1 MKRISALLLSA
12 LMVFGLAGCSRDNS
26 ATADPPE
33 YTSTE
38 KFEVGMWVGVSDK
51 LVTYDEDGQKVSE
64 RMLTDAEFL
73 EKYQEIADAGF
84 TIAFPGYD
92 VMINGGDYNLK
103 ALEAASEV
111 GIKQI
116 ISDSALSNLMMQAET
131 LVESGVYPRDEIV
144 EQTRDILSPYLES
157 EYADALYGFMIDDEP
172 GAALFSA
179 LEYGRSIFEEAAPD
193 LMFYVN
199 LFPIIAGGA
208 QLSGTTQAITYDDY
222 LSNYFGTVKTDYIS
236 YDHYPLYGSGDGS
249 TSIEPTFLY
258 NMDLIRTKIDEE
270 GADREFWTFLQ
281 SIQYGGRNRALTS
294 KADATFQA
302 YSFMA
307 FGGDC
312 IQWFCYACPPAND
325 GATAFGNNAL
335 IDRNYEKTA
344 TYDYVSGANKDVQS
358 FMPYYKNFNWQGIAL
373 SEVYD
378 DTDNFE
384 YLSISENLVTGGALT
399 SFTSTEDAFAGVFE
413 DKDGN
418 PGYFAVNFTDPA
430 LNKSNEITMTFGE
443 GYENVLIVKPEGN
456 TALRLDGG
464 SVTFTLGVGE
474 AAFVIPY

>member
-12 LMVFGLAGCSRDNS
+12 LMVFGLTGCSRDNS

-38 KFEVGMWVGVSDK
+38 KFEIGMWVGVSDK
-51 LVTYDEDGQKVSE
+51 LVTYDEDGKKVSE
-64 RMLTDAEFL
+64 RPLTDAEFL

-84 TIAFPGYD
+84 TVAFPGYD
-92 VMINGGDYNLK
+92 VMIDGSGGYNMK
-103 ALEAASEV
+103 ALEAASRV
-111 GIKQI
+111 GIKHI
-116 ISDSALSNLMMQAET
+116 IGDARLSSLMMQAKT
-131 LVESGVYPRDEIV
+131 LVESGAQTRESIV
-144 EQTRDILSPYLES
+144 EMTRGILTPYLES

-172 GAALFSA
+172 DASLFEA
-179 LEYGRSIFEEAAPD
+179 LEYGRSIFNEVAPD
-193 LMFYVN
+193 LMYYVN
-199 LFPIIAGGA
+199 LFPVIAGGA
-208 QLSGTTQAITYDDY
+208 QLGGSTPITYDDY
-222 LSNYFGTVKTDYIS
+222 LSRYFATIKTDYIS

-270 GADREFWTFLQ
+270 GSDREFWTFLQ
-281 SIQYGGRNRALTS
+281 SIQYGGKNRALTS

-358 FMPYYKNFNWQGIAL
+358 FMPYYKNFDWQGIAL

-430 LNKSNEITMTFGE
+430 LNKSNEITMTFE
-443 GYENVLIVKPEGN
+443 GYTNVLIVKPEGN

>member
-12 LMVFGLAGCSRDNS
+12 LMVFGLTGCSRDNS

-38 KFEVGMWVGVSDK
+38 KFEIGMWVGISDK

-84 TIAFPGYD
+84 TIAMPGYD
-92 VMINGGDYNLK
+92 VMNDGSGGYNMK
-103 ALEAASEV
+103 ALKTASEV

-116 ISDSALSNLMMQAET
+116 IADGNLRNTLLQAKT
-131 LVESGVYPRDEIV
+131 LVDSGVQTRENIV
-144 EQTRDILSPYLES
+144 EMVRGIITPYLES
-157 EYADALYGFMIDDEP
+157 DYADALYGFMIEDEP
-172 GAALFSA
+172 DASQFAA
-179 LEYGRSIFEEAAPD
+179 LEYGRSIFEEVAPD
-193 LMFYVN
+193 LMYYIN
-199 LFPIIAGGA
+199 LFPVIAGGA
-208 QLSGTTQAITYDDY
+208 QLDVNSPITYDEY
-222 LSNYFGTVKTDYIS
+222 LSRYFATIKTDYIS

-270 GADREFWTFLQ
+270 GSDRDFWTFLQ
-281 SIQYGGRNRALTS
+281 SIQYGGKNRALTS

-358 FMPYYKNFNWQGIAL
+358 FMPYYNNFEWKGFTL

-384 YLSISENLVTGGALT
+384 YLANSKNLVTGGALS

-464 SVTFTLGVGE
+464 SVTFTLGTGE